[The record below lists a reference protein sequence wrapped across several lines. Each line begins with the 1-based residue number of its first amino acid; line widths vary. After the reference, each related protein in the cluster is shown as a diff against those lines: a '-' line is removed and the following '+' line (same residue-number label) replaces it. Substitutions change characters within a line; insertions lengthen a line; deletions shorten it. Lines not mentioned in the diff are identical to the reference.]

1 MAADQPLAARI
12 GKPHG
17 LRGEVTVQL
26 HTDSP
31 RERFE
36 RGAVFDTEPDRGP
49 LTVRGARVHQ
59 GTWLLAFEEAPD
71 RTAAENLRGT
81 RLFVPAETAEAA
93 DDDDESEG
101 WYPEELVGAQVRDP
115 GGAAIGTVTDLL
127 LRPAQDLLAVRLDDG
142 RTGLVPFVR
151 AIVPQVHADGPADER
166 FVVVDAPDG
175 LFDLP

>member
-81 RLFVPAETAEAA
+81 RLFIPTELA
-93 DDDDESEG
+93 DDGDDEGEG

-115 GGAAIGTVTDLL
+115 SGASIGTVTDLL
-127 LRPAQDLLAVRLDDG
+127 LRPAQDLLQVRLDDG
-142 RTGLVPFVR
+142 RTGLVPFVQ
-151 AIVPQVHADGPADER
+151 AIVPQVHADGPLEER